1 MDVYKL
7 GFVLSQIMALMFLTY
22 SVLRRNKY
30 LKNRHIARVKLRLI
44 QNSLLDAM
52 SDDLGRYKENY
63 NPIRL
68 TLTEL
73 DQETVGMKEV
83 LTMLGNPNESYA
95 EKLLRKF

>member
-1 MDVYKL
+1 
-7 GFVLSQIMALMFLTY
+7 MFLTY